1 MSSKQN
7 STVKT
12 FVFAIVMCVSCSL
25 ILTLAKELVRD
36 KQLFNQK
43 ILSLLTT
50 GSSLTDALES
60 MHISDSLIQCFAQG
74 IQDGTLPKRVEHH
87 LYHHQNP
94 KIKCLKN
101 NLKYQVFC

>member
-43 ILSLLTT
+43 IDMQKNILLSFGLVEEKTKLSGLEIEKLYADNVIVAYLKDDGSLSLEQTDLPLYVL
-50 GSSLTDALES
+50 GSLTD
-60 MHISDSLIQCFAQG
+60 
-74 IQDGTLPKRVEHH
+74 
-87 LYHHQNP
+87 
-94 KIKCLKN
+94 IKK
-101 NLKYQVFC
+101 